1 MMPAAG
7 TGRAAAPLW
16 LLALLTFSGTL
27 AMHIF
32 VPALPRAGEA
42 LAAAPVTMQLTI
54 SLYILGLAFGQLVY
68 GPLADRFGRRP
79 VLMFGLVLYTLA
91 GFGAALAPG
100 ADALILA
107 RLFQALGGCAG
118 LVLGRAIVRDL
129 SGAGDT
135 ARRMALMNLMV
146 VIGPGVAPLIGSLLS
161 ETVGWRAILW
171 ALCGLGL
178 FNLILTWRLLPEPPR
193 APSGGA
199 AAVLRN
205 YLGLLRSPVFLGYA
219 LGGACATTS
228 MYAYVAAAPFIY
240 VHELGRPDFEVG
252 IYLALLILGI
262 WTGSI
267 LASWLAGRM
276 APIAMLAWGN
286 GLSMIAGLAALGAV
300 ITGIVNVPLLVGL
313 MFCFT
318 FGMGVASPA
327 AMTKAVGVDARAVA
341 SASGLYGFVQMT
353 IGALC
358 SALAGLGSS
367 PMLAASLV
375 LAAAGVIAQA
385 SFRLA
390 ARAEAK
396 GRTAGV

>member
-1 MMPAAG
+1 MSPDAP
-7 TGRAAAPLW
+7 RRAPLW

-32 VPALPRAGEA
+32 VPALPRAGA
-42 LAAAPVTMQLTI
+42 DLGAPPATMQLSI

-79 VLMFGLVLYTLA
+79 VLMAGLVLYTLA
-91 GFGAALAPG
+91 GFAAALAPDAG
-100 ADALILA
+100 ALIAA

-129 SGAGDT
+129 STGGDA

-146 VIGPGVAPLIGSLLS
+146 VIGPGVAPLIGGALS
-161 ETVGWRAILW
+161 EGIGWRAILW
-171 ALCGLGL
+171 SLCGLGL
-178 FNLILTWRLLPEPPR
+178 ANLLLTWRLLPEPPR
-193 APSGGA
+193 AAPGDVA
-199 AAVLRN
+199 QVLRN
-205 YLGLLRSPVFLGYA
+205 YLGLLRSPAFLGYA
-219 LGGACATTS
+219 VGGACATTS
-228 MYAYVAAAPFIY
+228 MYAYVAAAPYIY
-240 VHELGRPDFEVG
+240 TDELGRPPFEVG

-267 LASWLAGRM
+267 LASWLASRVAPRRM
-276 APIAMLAWGN
+276 LSFGN
-286 GLSMIAGLAALGAV
+286 GLSLLAAALLLGLVLAGQ
-300 ITGIVNVPLLVGL
+300 ITVPLLVGL

-327 AMTKAVGVDARAVA
+327 AMTQAISVDPRAVA
-341 SASGLYGFVQMT
+341 SASGLYGFVQMA

-358 SALAGLGSS
+358 SVLAGVGAS
-367 PMLAASLV
+367 PV
-375 LAAAGVIAQA
+375 LAAALVLTVAGIVAQA

-390 ARAEAK
+390 DRA
-396 GRTAGV
+396 GRP